1 MKTLDHARF
10 LAETA
15 VEILWSDQDLFDHK
29 INKDSLV
36 KNLEQRFLIKLV
48 ETDTD
53 ILEEQEFRD
62 CLVLSRN

>member
-53 ILEEQEFRD
+53 ILE
-62 CLVLSRN
+62 